1 MKSSRALFFAFL
13 SGLSMSLLLTACGLK
28 GPLYLPKDEPQAK
41 NETAV
46 VTPAPT
52 TKSQSV
58 TKAQA
63 SSNQSPAEPK
73 TDKQ

>member
-28 GPLYLPKDEPQAK
+28 GPLYLPKDEPQAN

-52 TKSQSV
+52 TKS
-58 TKAQA
+58 
-63 SSNQSPAEPK
+63 
-73 TDKQ
+73 